1 LFHFLAA
8 KSLKPISIDYTDD
21 DLLFIRQYSL
31 VCACHSG
38 TINNFPPLPSFCP
51 VKPCF
56 YQDFV
61 LEIPAEFQ
69 RIVKAGY
76 YIWIGMMCSIDI
88 FNTNGVK
95 FTHDTIEI
103 NVKIFACSKT

>member
-1 LFHFLAA
+1 M
-8 KSLKPISIDYTDD
+8 
-21 DLLFIRQYSL
+21 
-31 VCACHSG
+31 
-38 TINNFPPLPSFCP
+38 
-51 VKPCF
+51 
-56 YQDFV
+56 